1 MSKVS
6 AILNKLTDRIVGID
20 AKFNSAIIVA
30 GGSGTRAMTDGTT
43 KQMKT
48 VLGIPVVARTVST
61 FESCPFINEIIV
73 VAKREEIPLYD
84 SMQVT
89 YGWKKL
95 VAVVAG
101 GETRQESVLN
111 GFKKI
116 SDKSDF
122 VYIHDAARCLVTESM
137 IAAVGHAAVFHGA
150 AIAAHKASDTVKTVE
165 EKKLKT
171 LDRNNIWLAQTPQ
184 VFMTDLY
191 RAAAYSALKDGSKV
205 TDDAMMA
212 ETLGFS
218 VIPVECGTENIK
230 ITHPI
235 DFVIAEAIL
244 NHRNSEVS
252 S

>member
-191 RAAAYSALKDGSKV
+191 RAAA
-205 TDDAMMA
+205 
-212 ETLGFS
+212 
-218 VIPVECGTENIK
+218 
-230 ITHPI
+230 
-235 DFVIAEAIL
+235 
-244 NHRNSEVS
+244 
-252 S
+252 

>member
-150 AIAAHKASDTVKTVE
+150 AIAAHKASDTVKTIEDKCSRPSTATVSGL
-165 EKKLKT
+165 LKRPRS
-171 LDRNNIWLAQTPQ
+171 L
-184 VFMTDLY
+184 
-191 RAAAYSALKDGSKV
+191 
-205 TDDAMMA
+205 
-212 ETLGFS
+212 
-218 VIPVECGTENIK
+218 
-230 ITHPI
+230 
-235 DFVIAEAIL
+235 
-244 NHRNSEVS
+244 
-252 S
+252 

>member
-6 AILNKLTDRIVGID
+6 QFLNKLTDRIVGID

-30 GGSGTRAMTDGTT
+30 GGIGSRAMTDGST
-43 KQMKT
+43 KQMAPL
-48 VLGIPVVARTVST
+48 LGIPVVARTIAV
-61 FESCPFINEIIV
+61 FESCRFIHEIIV
-73 VAKREEIPLYD
+73 VAREDEIPLYD
-84 SMQVT
+84 QMQVT
-89 YGWKKL
+89 YGWHKV

-101 GETRQESVLN
+101 GETRQESVLR
-111 GFKKI
+111 GFKSI

-122 VYIHDAARCLVTESM
+122 VYIHDAARCLVTQKM
-137 IAAVGHAAVFHGA
+137 IADVGHAAVFHGA
-150 AIAAHKASDTVKTVE
+150 AIAAHRASDTVKTE
-165 EKKLKT
+165 EGKTLST
-171 LDRNNIWLAQTPQ
+171 LDRSKVWLAQTPQ

>member
-165 EKKLKT
+165 DKQMKT
-171 LDRNNIWLAQTPQ
+171 IDRNNVWLAQTPQ

-191 RAAAYSALKDGSKV
+191 RAAAYSAAKDGTKA

-212 ETLGFS
+212 EVLGFS
-218 VIPVECGTENIK
+218 VTPVECGTENIK
-230 ITHPI
+230 ITHPV

-244 NHRNSEVS
+244 NHRNSEVTS
-252 S
+252 